1 MEQGTIFNIQRY
13 SLHDGPGIRTVVFL
27 KGCPLRCEWCSNPES
42 MDLKLHLAFTPD
54 KCLGDRRCVAACP
67 TGARKSPDN
76 CDISVCE
83 LCGRCV
89 EACPSEALEMLGKMM
104 SISEVLEEVE
114 KDRKFY
120 ESSGGGVTI
129 SGGEALVQWEFAVA
143 VMKECR
149 KKYLHVALETTG
161 FAPWERVEKVTDE
174 CDLVLY
180 DLKHMDSEAH
190 EKYTGVPN
198 EIILQNALNLVEK
211 KTDMIFRVPLLGGI
225 NTDKNNLEAV
235 ARFAV
240 KAGVREVHLLPYHR
254 FGESKYAKLNRDYT
268 CKAYTPDDDLVEE
281 LKGLIGSYGLEVK
294 IGG

>member
-1 MEQGTIFNIQRY
+1 MDQGTVFNIQRY
-13 SLHDGPGIRTVVFL
+13 SLHDGPGIRTVIFL
-27 KGCPLRCEWCSNPES
+27 KGCPLRCDWCSNPES
-42 MDLKLHLAFTPD
+42 MDLKPRLAFTPD
-54 KCLGDRRCVAACP
+54 KCLGDGRCVAACP
-67 TGARKSPDN
+67 TGARKSSDN
-76 CDISVCE
+76 WDMEVCT
-83 LCGRCV
+83 LCGKCV
-89 EACPSEALEMLGKMM
+89 EACPSGALEMLGKTK
-104 SISEVLEEVE
+104 SISEILEEVE

-129 SGGEALVQWEFAVA
+129 SGGEALVQWEFSANL
-143 VMKECR
+143 MRECR
-149 KKYLHVALETTG
+149 KRYLHVALETTG

-190 EKYTGVPN
+190 KKYTGVPN

-211 KTDMIFRVPLLGGI
+211 KADMIFRVPLLGGI
-225 NTDKNNLEAV
+225 NTDKDNLEAV

-254 FGESKYAKLNRDYT
+254 FGESKYAKLNRDYS
-268 CKAYTPDDDLVEE
+268 CAAYTPDDDMVES
-281 LKGLIGSYGLEVK
+281 LKKLIGSYGLEVK